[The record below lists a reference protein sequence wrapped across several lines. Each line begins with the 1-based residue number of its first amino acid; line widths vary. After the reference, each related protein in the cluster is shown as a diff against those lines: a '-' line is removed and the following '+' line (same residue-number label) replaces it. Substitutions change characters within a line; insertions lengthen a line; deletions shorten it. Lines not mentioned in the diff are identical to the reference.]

1 MQKTKVEVVLHNFYE
16 DRVHEKNIRK
26 LEDYLNDGYDIEQY
40 TGGPIGGVV
49 FHSFILVRTLI
60 EDADKVTE

>member
-26 LEDYLNDGYDIEQY
+26 LEVYLNDGYEIEQY

-49 FHSFILVRTLI
+49 FHSFILTR
-60 EDADKVTE
+60 ESFKDADEVTE